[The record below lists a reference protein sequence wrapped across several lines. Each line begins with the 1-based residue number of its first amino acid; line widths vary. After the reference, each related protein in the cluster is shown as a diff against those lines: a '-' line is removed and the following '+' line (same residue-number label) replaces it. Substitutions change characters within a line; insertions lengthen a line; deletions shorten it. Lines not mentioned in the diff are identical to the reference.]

1 MQLLHLCLI
10 SVNGLLTGGI
20 GMMEISW
27 EMLKGVGGGGEGG
40 GRGGI
45 QRNDMKEKK
54 RDPNKKMRR
63 GDNH

>member
-1 MQLLHLCLI
+1 
-10 SVNGLLTGGI
+10 
-20 GMMEISW
+20 MMEISW

>member
-1 MQLLHLCLI
+1 
-10 SVNGLLTGGI
+10 
-20 GMMEISW
+20 MMEISW
-27 EMLKGVGGGGEGG
+27 EMLKGVGGEGEGG

>member
-1 MQLLHLCLI
+1 LE
-10 SVNGLLTGGI
+10 GG
-20 GMMEISW
+20 
-27 EMLKGVGGGGEGG
+27 KGEGEVE
-40 GRGGI
+40 GGI